1 MLGTIVNTIAIIMG
15 GLTGLVFRGGIP
27 ERYNETIMHAIGLAV
42 VLVGLSGALKVDNI
56 LIVIF
61 SLALGTLTGEFLQIE
76 SRLERLGKWFEDHL
90 AGSENGDGRMAKA
103 FVTTSLIYCVGSM
116 AIVGSLESGLSG
128 NHHTLFA
135 KSALDGIASVVF
147 ASTLGPGVL
156 LSAIPVFIYQGAI
169 TVGASFMKQFLTP
182 DVINQMSVVGG
193 LLIMAIGI
201 NLLEIKKIKIG
212 NMLPAIFMP
221 LIYFAIRQMIPWI

>member
-135 KSALDGIASVVF
+135 KSALDGI
-147 ASTLGPGVL
+147 P
-156 LSAIPVFIYQGAI
+156 
-169 TVGASFMKQFLTP
+169 
-182 DVINQMSVVGG
+182 
-193 LLIMAIGI
+193 
-201 NLLEIKKIKIG
+201 
-212 NMLPAIFMP
+212 P
-221 LIYFAIRQMIPWI
+221 LCSHQHLDRGSCCQPYRFSYTRAPSPWAPRL